1 MMMLKPIQYIYV
13 LIVGSIGICSCEK
26 VIDVKL
32 NNAENQLVIEGA
44 ITDQSEQQ
52 VIKIS
57 KSVLYTENNTYPAVT
72 GATVVVT
79 SDNGQSWTFTE
90 TAPGTYTFGP
100 LKGETGRVY
109 SLKATVNGAV
119 YTASSTMPAAV
130 ILDSLDAKVFNF
142 GGDDIK
148 QAQAHYKDPA
158 GVANYYRFVLK
169 VNGTQSKRVYAEND
183 RLTDGREVPSVLFYN
198 GKNDDD
204 DELKT
209 GDKVEVEMQ
218 CIDNNIFTY
227 WYTLSQ
233 QSQNG
238 PGGGVTPGNPPSNI
252 VGDALGYFSA
262 HTVSKKQMTVK

>member
-1 MMMLKPIQYIYV
+1 MLKPIKYMCM
-13 LIVGSIGICSCEK
+13 LIAGAISLCSCEK

-32 NNAENQLVIEGA
+32 NNAEDQLVIEGA
-44 ITDQSEQQ
+44 ITDQSGQQ

-57 KSVLYTENNTYPAVT
+57 KSVLYTEDNTYPAVT

-79 SDNGQSWTFTE
+79 SDNGQSWTFAE
-90 TAPGTYTFGP
+90 TAPGIYTFGP

-109 SLKATVNGAV
+109 SLRATVNGAV

-130 ILDSLDAKVFNF
+130 AIDSLDVKVFNF
-142 GGDDIK
+142 GNENIK
-148 QAQAHYKDPA
+148 QAQVHYKDPA
-158 GVANYYRFVLK
+158 GIANYYRFVLK
-169 VNGTQSKRVYAEND
+169 VNGMQSKRVYAEND

-218 CIDNNIFTY
+218 CIDKNIFTY

-252 VGDALGYFSA
+252 VGNALGYFSA
-262 HTVSKKQMTVK
+262 HAVSKKQMEVK